1 MSAECLTIVSDLP
14 SYKGLIANGKNC
26 LVVSDE
32 EIAKADYI
40 EKVLQMNEEELRLNN
55 QQFLSEYADIETNR
69 RKYWEIVDEL
79 LQPCS

>member
-1 MSAECLTIVSDLP
+1 
-14 SYKGLIANGKNC
+14 
-26 LVVSDE
+26 
-32 EIAKADYI
+32 
-40 EKVLQMNEEELRLNN
+40 MNEEELRLNN